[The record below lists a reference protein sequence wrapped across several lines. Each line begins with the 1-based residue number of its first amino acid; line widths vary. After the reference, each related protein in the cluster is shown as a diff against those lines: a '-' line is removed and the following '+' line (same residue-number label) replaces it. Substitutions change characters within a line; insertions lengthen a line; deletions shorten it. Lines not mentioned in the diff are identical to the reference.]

1 MNPVQRPDPY
11 AGDYTAVV
19 RRRWPVIL
27 VLFCVGMAGT
37 LAYLVVTP
45 SVYLATAA
53 VYVSPTG
60 AYHNNQVADSR
71 TGGPLNLDTEAQVI
85 VSGVVAGAAGQLMH
99 SPRTAAQ
106 LSQHISVTVP
116 PNSEILDIS
125 CTGPSGA
132 QAAACANAFAQA
144 YLQHRSSSATTVL
157 NGQINAIQ
165 DTVNALQKPV
175 ATLNTRSSA
184 LPVHSTE
191 RVSDETELRSYH
203 SQLRSLNSQKS
214 FLQRE
219 AVDVTGGHVITEAV
233 PATHADTPRKS
244 LVVPSGVAGAL
255 TLGLL
260 GAFAWDR
267 RDKRIRGARDAERL
281 LNLRVLLNRPNAFG
295 GQVSL
300 APARSRTGQAF
311 TELALS
317 LASTLGD
324 GNHVLVVAGA
334 SPGPG
339 GSVTAANLAAAL
351 ARTQSEAVL
360 VCEDPDSTVSPGI
373 LGVGAG
379 PGLAEVIAGG
389 ASLSDVARG
398 TAAVPGLW
406 VITPGAD
413 ASLVDYFME
422 HDRVREL
429 VSQLRRDARYVII
442 EAQAAADGADTFA
455 FAEFADAAVVTV
467 EASRTSSTEAGEC
480 VRRLQHLRVPVLGVA
495 VIARTGRGARVRP
508 APAVPDT
515 VGAAA
520 GRTGKARI

>member
-1 MNPVQRPDPY
+1 MNPVQRPDSY
-11 AGDYTAVV
+11 AGDYVGVV
-19 RRRWPVIL
+19 RRRWWVVL
-27 VLFCVGMAGT
+27 VLFCVGMAAT

-45 SVYLATAA
+45 AVYIATAA
-53 VYVSPTG
+53 VYVDPTG

-85 VSGVVAGAAGQLMH
+85 VSGAVAGAAGQLMH
-99 SPRTAAQ
+99 SPRTAGE
-106 LSQHISVTVP
+106 LSQHITVTVP

-144 YLQHRSSSATTVL
+144 YLQHRSSSASTLL
-157 NGQINAIQ
+157 NQQIDALQ
-165 DTVNALQKPV
+165 DTVNTLQKPV
-175 ATLNTRSSA
+175 ATLNTRITALTPSSA
-184 LPVHSTE
+184 D
-191 RVSDETELRSYH
+191 RVSDETQLRSYH
-203 SQLRSLNSQKS
+203 SQLRLLNSQKS

-219 AVDVTGGHVITEAV
+219 AADVNGGHVITEAI
-233 PATHADTPRKS
+233 PATHPDTPRRS
-244 LVVPSGVAGAL
+244 LVVPSGVAGGLA
-255 TLGLL
+255 LGLL

-267 RDKRIRGARDAERL
+267 RDKRIRGAKDAERFL
-281 LNLRVLLNRPNAFG
+281 DLRVLLNRPNAFG

-300 APARSRTGQAF
+300 APVRSRTGQAF
-311 TELALS
+311 TELAIS
-317 LASTLGD
+317 LAATLGE

-373 LGVGAG
+373 LGVGKG
-379 PGLAEVIAGG
+379 PGLAEVIAGS
-389 ASLSDVARG
+389 ASLPEVARG

-406 VITPGAD
+406 VVTPGAD

-422 HDRVREL
+422 HDRVRDL

-442 EAQAAADGADTFA
+442 EAQAAEDGADTFA

-467 EASRTSSTEAGEC
+467 EAAGTTSTEAGEC
-480 VRRLQHLRVPVLGVA
+480 VRRLRHLRVPVLGVA

-508 APAVPDT
+508 APAASET
-515 VGAAA
+515 VGAGA